1 MLDRAIE
8 EEDRDKYL
16 EIVLNETKRMNTLI
30 SDLLDLA
37 KIESGQFPIELSE
50 FDINEQLRQCIIMFE
65 QRIESKKL
73 DVDINF
79 NEDKMMVWADRDR
92 ISQVVTNLV
101 DNAVKFSSEGGSL
114 KIWTTSDDDKVY
126 INIEDSGEGI
136 PKEDEPYIFER
147 FYKADKSHSRNKP
160 GTGIGLSIVKRI
172 LTQHGE
178 DISLKNEPGKG
189 TTFTFTLTKAA
200 EQQNKV
206 KSEFDDLREHEE

>member
-1 MLDRAIE
+1 M
-8 EEDRDKYL
+8 
-16 EIVLNETKRMNTLI
+16 
-30 SDLLDLA
+30 
-37 KIESGQFPIELSE
+37 
-50 FDINEQLRQCIIMFE
+50 
-65 QRIESKKL
+65 
-73 DVDINF
+73 DINF

-101 DNAVKFSSEGGSL
+101 DNAVKFSSDGGSL

-126 INIEDSGEGI
+126 INIADSGEGI

-147 FYKADKSHSRNKP
+147 FFKADKSHSRSRP

-189 TTFTFTLTKAA
+189 ATFTFTLTKAA